1 MSRGRP
7 PKGVNHVDSTEASEQ
22 AKQRLKILLQTISGE
37 LTVEQ
42 ACTQLQISE
51 ARFYELR
58 DEWLQAAVSALE
70 PKPQGRPP
78 APPPQEPDE
87 LEQLRARN
95 KRLELELRAA
105 QIREQ
110 IAAMMPHLLHPPK
123 DQDKKK

>member
-7 PKGVNHVDSTEASEQ
+7 PKGVNHVDSIEASEQ
-22 AKQRLKILLQTISGE
+22 AKQRLKVLLQTISGE

-42 ACTQLQISE
+42 ACAQLQIGE

-70 PKPQGRPP
+70 PKPKGRPP